1 MTTTASSENQV
12 TVKSIKKTAANVR
25 INIINMLAAAGSG
38 HPGGS
43 LSLTDLITTLY
54 MYNLKHDPKNSK
66 MEDRDRVVLS
76 KGHAAPALYSILAEM
91 GYFDKK
97 ELNSLRKYGAML
109 QGHPDMKLTPGVD
122 MSTGSL
128 GQGFSASVGMA
139 LGAKLDKKD
148 YRLYVFLGDGE
159 MQEGQV
165 WEAAMA
171 ASHYKLDNMCA
182 VLDMNK
188 LQIDGNVC
196 DVMNVYPLVE
206 KWQAFGWNV
215 IKIDGHDIEQIM
227 QAYDNAASFK
237 GKPTIILA
245 DTIKGKD
252 VSFME
257 GKASYHGVAP
267 TKEEQVKALEE
278 INSILNQVK

>member
-1 MTTTASSENQV
+1 MTTNAKID
-12 TVKSIKKTAANVR
+12 VKSIKQKAALVR
-25 INIINMLAAAGSG
+25 INIINMLSAAGSG

-43 LSLTDLITTLY
+43 LSITDLLTTLY
-54 MYNLKHDPKNSK
+54 MYTLNHDNLNSK
-66 MEDRDRVVLS
+66 MENRDRVVLS
-76 KGHAAPALYSILAEM
+76 KGHAAPALYGVLAEM
-91 GYFDKK
+91 GYFDK
-97 ELNSLRKYGAML
+97 EQILSLRQYGAML
-109 QGHPDMKLTPGVD
+109 QGHPDMKTTPGVD

-128 GQGFSASVGMA
+128 GQGFSTTIGMA

-159 MQEGQV
+159 MQEGQI

-171 ASHYKLDNMCA
+171 GAHYKLDNICA

-188 LQIDGNVC
+188 LQIDGNVS

-206 KWQAFGWNV
+206 KWQAFGWNT
-215 IKIDGHDIEQIM
+215 IEINGHNIEEIM
-227 QAYDNAASFK
+227 QAYDSAALCK

-245 DTIKGKD
+245 NTIKGKD

-267 TKEEQVKALEE
+267 TKEEQATALDEL
-278 INSILNQVK
+278 NLILNNAK

>member
-1 MTTTASSENQV
+1 MTANTQV
-12 TVKSIKKTAANVR
+12 DIKSIKSTAAKVR
-25 INIINMLAAAGSG
+25 INIINMLTKAGSG

-54 MYNLKHDPKNSK
+54 AYKLNHDPKNSK
-66 MEDRDRVVLS
+66 MQSRDRVVLS
-76 KGHAAPALYSILAEM
+76 KGHAAPALYSVLAEF
-91 GYFDKK
+91 GYFAKE
-97 ELNSLRKYGAML
+97 ELNSLRQYGAML
-109 QGHPDMKLTPGVD
+109 QGHPDMKTTPGVD

-139 LGAKLDKKD
+139 LGAKLNKDD
-148 YRLYVFLGDGE
+148 YRIYVFLGDGE

-188 LQIDGNVC
+188 LQIDGNVS

-206 KWQAFGWNV
+206 KWEAFGWNI
-215 IKIDGHDIEQIM
+215 IKIDGHDIESIVK
-227 QAYDNAASFK
+227 AYDAAEMVK

-245 DTIKGKD
+245 DTIKGKG

-267 TKEEQVKALEE
+267 TDEEHEKAMAE
-278 INSILNQVK
+278 LNAQL